1 MKVRFKKLTATAVT
15 PTKAHES
22 DGGFDLTATSVK
34 KDEYGN
40 YVYGTGISVEIPDG
54 YCGFCFQRSSV
65 CKKTIILT
73 NCVGVIDSGYRGEI
87 FFKFKPLN
95 SNFGVYQVGERI
107 GQLVILE
114 LPKIELE
121 ESEELSESE
130 RGGGGYGSSGK

>member
-1 MKVRFKKLTATAVT
+1 MKIRFKRLTATAVA
-15 PTKAHES
+15 PTRAHES
-22 DGGFDLTATSVK
+22 DCGFDLTATSVK

-40 YVYGTGISVEIPDG
+40 YVYGTGIAVEIPEDYG
-54 YCGFCFQRSSV
+54 GFCFQRSSV

-87 FFKFKPLN
+87 LFKFKPLT
-95 SNFGVYQVGERI
+95 SNFEVYKVGERI

-114 LPKIELE
+114 LPKIEFE

-130 RGGGGYGSSGK
+130 RGAGGYGSSGK